1 MYPAEPLN
9 ETYDETESRRKMP
22 EICSTLG
29 YLDKLSQMK
38 IEHVGKF
45 CEVIIE
51 NEFFQ
56 AD

>member
-45 CEVIIE
+45 CEFIE